1 MCNYTGLYPRGMILD
16 GWFCLIRD
24 TTWKIRITA
33 PKHISMI
40 VKVEIIPEKILDSR
54 KSNKFLSGYVEKCNR
69 KRTSLRY
76 GQKTP
81 IVTYFGKTYT

>member
-24 TTWKIRITA
+24 TTWETRITA

-40 VKVEIIPEKILDSR
+40 EIIPEKILDSQ
-54 KSNKFLSGYVEKCNR
+54 KSNIFN
-69 KRTSLRY
+69 
-76 GQKTP
+76 
-81 IVTYFGKTYT
+81 